1 VTGGTMGRWN
11 QADKEASERER
22 SVRSGTLI
30 ILLLSLS
37 MSVSLHPSIAI
48 AGQSAEA
55 AQIDREADAG
65 LKKLLEDTPEAEMF
79 RKEAKGILI
88 FPSIVKGGFII
99 GAHYGKGA
107 LKKDGTTVGYYS
119 NVAASYGLQAGIQ
132 SFGYVMFFMNEKAL
146 EYLDNSSGWEV
157 GVGPSIV
164 VMDKGAG
171 KSLTTTTGRSDVY
184 AFIFSQQ
191 GLMAGLGL
199 QGSKITKIEP

>member
-1 VTGGTMGRWN
+1 MRYETVIVVVLSIIMGLSF
-11 QADKEASERER
+11 QAS
-22 SVRSGTLI
+22 I
-30 ILLLSLS
+30 
-37 MSVSLHPSIAI
+37 VS

-55 AQIDREADAG
+55 AQIDREADAA
-65 LKKLLEDTPEAEMF
+65 LKKLLEDTPEAETF
-79 RKEAKGILI
+79 RKDAKGILV

-107 LKKDGTTVGYYS
+107 LKKGGATVGYYS
-119 NVAASYGLQAGIQ
+119 SMAGSYGLQAGIQ
-132 SFGYVMFFMNEKAL
+132 SFGYIMFFMNEKSL
-146 EYLDNSSGWEV
+146 EYLDNSEGWEV

-199 QGSKITKIEP
+199 QGSKITKIDP

>member
-1 VTGGTMGRWN
+1 MRY
-11 QADKEASERER
+11 D
-22 SVRSGTLI
+22 TLI
-30 ILLLSLS
+30 MLFCSLGFV
-37 MSVSLHPSIAI
+37 VSLQTSIAS

-55 AQIDREADAG
+55 AQIDRDADAAF
-65 LKKLLEDTPEAEMF
+65 KKLLEDTPEAQTF
-79 RKEAKGILI
+79 RKEAKGILV
-88 FPSIVKGGFII
+88 FPSITKGGFII

-107 LKKDGTTVGYYS
+107 LRKGGSTVGYYS
-119 NVAASYGLQAGIQ
+119 TTAASYGLQAGVQ
-132 SFGYVMFFMNEKAL
+132 SFGYILFFMNEKAL

-164 VMDKGAG
+164 VMDKGTA

-199 QGSKITKIEP
+199 QGSKITKIQP

>member
-1 VTGGTMGRWN
+1 MKSTTIAV
-11 QADKEASERER
+11 
-22 SVRSGTLI
+22 
-30 ILLLSLS
+30 LLSFVFGLS
-37 MSVSLHPSIAI
+37 LQTSLAS

-55 AQIDREADAG
+55 AQIDREADAA

-79 RKEAKGILI
+79 RKDAKGILI

-107 LKKDGTTVGYYS
+107 LKKDGKTVGYYS
-119 NVAASYGLQAGIQ
+119 TTAASYGLQAGIQ
-132 SFGYVMFFMNEKAL
+132 SFGYILFFMDDKSL
-146 EYLDNSSGWEV
+146 EYLDNSEGWEI

-164 VMDKGAG
+164 VMDKGAA

-199 QGSKITKIEP
+199 QGSKISKINP

>member
-1 VTGGTMGRWN
+1 MKYNTMI
-11 QADKEASERER
+11 
-22 SVRSGTLI
+22 VV
-30 ILLLSLS
+30 LLSLVLGFS
-37 MSVSLHPSIAI
+37 LQASIVS

-55 AQIDREADAG
+55 AQIDREADAA

-79 RKEAKGILI
+79 RKDAKGILI

-107 LKKDGTTVGYYS
+107 LKKGGATVGYYS
-119 NVAASYGLQAGIQ
+119 SLAASYGLQAGIQ
-132 SFGYVMFFMNEKAL
+132 SFGYILFFMNDKSL
-146 EYLDNSSGWEV
+146 EYLDNSEGWEI

>member
-1 VTGGTMGRWN
+1 MRYETVIVVML
-11 QADKEASERER
+11 S
-22 SVRSGTLI
+22 I
-30 ILLLSLS
+30 ILGLS
-37 MSVSLHPSIAI
+37 MQVSIVL

-55 AQIDREADAG
+55 KQIDREADAA
-65 LKKLLEDTPEAEMF
+65 LKKLLEDTPEAETF
-79 RKEAKGILI
+79 RKEAKGILV

-107 LKKDGTTVGYYS
+107 LKKEGRTVGYYS
-119 NVAASYGLQAGIQ
+119 SMAGSYGLQAGIQ
-132 SFGYVMFFMNEKAL
+132 SFGYILFFMNEKAL
-146 EYLDNSSGWEV
+146 EYLDNSEGWEV

-171 KSLTTTTGRSDVY
+171 KSLSTTTGRSDVY

-199 QGSKITKIEP
+199 QGSKITKIDP

>member
-1 VTGGTMGRWN
+1 MRYE
-11 QADKEASERER
+11 K
-22 SVRSGTLI
+22 LI
-30 ILLLSLS
+30 VILLSLALG
-37 MSVSLHPSIAI
+37 VSLQSSIAI

-55 AQIDREADAG
+55 AQIDREA
-65 LKKLLEDTPEAEMF
+65 EVF

-107 LKKDGTTVGYYS
+107 LKKDGKTVGYYNS
-119 NVAASYGLQAGIQ
+119 VAASYGLLAGIQ

-146 EYLDNSSGWEV
+146 EYLDKSSGWEV

-171 KSLTTTTGRSDVY
+171 KSLTTTTGRRDVY

-191 GLMAGLGL
+191 GLMAGLEL
-199 QGSKITKIEP
+199 QGSKISKIEP

>member
-1 VTGGTMGRWN
+1 MRDN
-11 QADKEASERER
+11 N
-22 SVRSGTLI
+22 LI
-30 ILLLSLS
+30 VLVLSL
-37 MSVSLHPSIAI
+37 VLGFSLQMSIAS

-55 AQIDREADAG
+55 AHLDREADVS

-107 LKKDGTTVGYYS
+107 LKKDGKTVGYYNS
-119 NVAASYGLQAGIQ
+119 VAASYGLLAGIQ

-146 EYLDNSSGWEV
+146 EYLDKSSGWEV

-191 GLMAGLGL
+191 GLMAGLEL

>member
-1 VTGGTMGRWN
+1 MRYDTGI
-11 QADKEASERER
+11 
-22 SVRSGTLI
+22 V
-30 ILLLSLS
+30 LLLSVV
-37 MSVSLHPSIAI
+37 MAVSCQTSIAS

-55 AQIDREADAG
+55 AQIDREAEAA

-79 RKEAKGILI
+79 RKDAKGILI

-107 LKKDGTTVGYYS
+107 LKKGGATAGYYS
-119 NVAASYGLQAGIQ
+119 SVAASYGLQAGIQ
-132 SFGYVMFFMNEKAL
+132 SFGYILFFMNEKSL
-146 EYLDNSSGWEV
+146 EYLDNSEGWEI

-171 KSLTTTTGRSDVY
+171 KSLTTTTGRSNVY

-199 QGSKITKIEP
+199 QGSKITKIDP

>member
-1 VTGGTMGRWN
+1 MRHNMVLVLT
-11 QADKEASERER
+11 
-22 SVRSGTLI
+22 
-30 ILLLSLS
+30 LSLI
-37 MSVSLHPSIAI
+37 MGFSLHTSIAL

-55 AQIDREADAG
+55 AQIDREADAT
-65 LKKLLEDTPEAEMF
+65 LKKLLEDTPEAETF

-88 FPSIVKGGFII
+88 FPSIVKGGFIV

-107 LKKDGTTVGYYS
+107 LKKEGKTVGYYS
-119 NVAASYGLQAGIQ
+119 SMAGSYGLQAGIQ
-132 SFGYVMFFMNEKAL
+132 SFGYIMFFMNEKSL
-146 EYLDNSSGWEV
+146 EYLDNSEGWEV

-199 QGSKITKIEP
+199 QGSKITKIDP

>member
-1 VTGGTMGRWN
+1 MRYT
-11 QADKEASERER
+11 
-22 SVRSGTLI
+22 I
-30 ILLLSLS
+30 IALLLSVVLGL
-37 MSVSLHPSIAI
+37 SLHPSIAS

-55 AQIDREADAG
+55 AQIDREADAA
-65 LKKLLEDTPEAEMF
+65 LKKLLEDTPEAETF

-88 FPSIVKGGFII
+88 FPSIVKGGFIV

-107 LKKDGTTVGYYS
+107 LKKGGATVGYYS
-119 NVAASYGLQAGIQ
+119 TTAASYGLQAGVQ
-132 SFGYVMFFMNEKAL
+132 SFGYVLFFMNEKAM

-164 VMDKGAG
+164 VMDKGTA

-199 QGSKITKIEP
+199 QGSKITKINP

>member
-1 VTGGTMGRWN
+1 MKYKMLTVLMLALVIG
-11 QADKEASERER
+11 
-22 SVRSGTLI
+22 
-30 ILLLSLS
+30 
-37 MSVSLHPSIAI
+37 VSFHTSIVL
-48 AGQSAEA
+48 AGKSAEA
-55 AQIDREADAG
+55 QQIDREADAA
-65 LKKLLEDTPEAEMF
+65 LKKLLEDTPEAETF
-79 RKEAKGILI
+79 RKEAKGVLI

-107 LKKDGTTVGYYS
+107 LKKGGSTVGYYS
-119 NVAASYGLQAGIQ
+119 SMAGSYGLQAGVQ
-132 SFGYVMFFMNEKAL
+132 SFGYILFFMNDKSL
-146 EYLDNSSGWEV
+146 EYLDNSEGWEV

-199 QGSKITKIEP
+199 QGSKITKIDP